1 MMLIHGFSATWRIWQ
16 PVLPALEQR
25 HDVIATTLLGHHGGP
40 TYETGS
46 PATPEAMADALEHD
60 LDRAGIERAH
70 LVGNSLGGWL
80 ALELASRGRALSTVA
95 LAPAGGW
102 DAGGREEKRLGRL
115 FRQNYRLLRMLGE
128 NGPRLTRR
136 PRFRKLVLR
145 DVVAYPERVPARLA
159 VEMME
164 GAAGCTIYLPFLEY
178 ATSSGFGEL
187 PAIDT
192 PVRIAWGTKD
202 RILHWPGYAER
213 LRRLVPAAEWVELP
227 GLGHCPMLDDPELT
241 VRTICELTDR
251 VDAERGA
258 VAPASA

>member
-40 TYETGS
+40 SYEAGS
-46 PATPEAMADALEHD
+46 PATPEAMADALEQD

-102 DAGGREEKRLGRL
+102 AAGGKEERRLGRM
-115 FRQNYRLLRMLGE
+115 FRNNYRLLRVLGE
-128 NGPRLTRR
+128 NGPRMTRR
-136 PRFRKLVLR
+136 PRFRTLVLH
-145 DVVAYPERVPARLA
+145 DVVAHPERVSAPLA

-164 GAAGCTIYLPFLEY
+164 GAAGCVIYLPFLEH
-178 ATSSGFGEL
+178 ATSGGFGEL
-187 PAIDT
+187 GTIES

-202 RILHWPGYAER
+202 RILHWPGYAQR
-213 LRRLVPAAEWVELP
+213 LRQMGPGAEWVELADI
-227 GLGHCPMLDDPELT
+227 GHCPMLDDAEAT
-241 VRTICELTDR
+241 VRTIFELTER
-251 VDAERGA
+251 VDAERA
-258 VAPASA
+258 AATPA